1 MKKGFEN
8 VLSDMIFRSKC
19 KRQKLLYGSD
29 IQFLQD
35 IAVARDEVNNGM
47 TQQEMISIIQEL
59 SSKDRVAKIVGIIL
73 SEQRKCKI

>member
-1 MKKGFEN
+1 MREERIAFEN

-35 IAVARDEVNNGM
+35 IAVARDEVNNGI
-47 TQQEMISIIQEL
+47 TQQEMITIIQEL

-73 SEQRKCKI
+73 TEQR